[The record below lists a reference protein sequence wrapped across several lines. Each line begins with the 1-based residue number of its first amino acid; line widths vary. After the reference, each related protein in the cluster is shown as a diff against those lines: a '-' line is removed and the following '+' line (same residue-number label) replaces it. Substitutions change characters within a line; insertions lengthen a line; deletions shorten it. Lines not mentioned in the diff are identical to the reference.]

1 MFDLNVPFKIKF
13 IRTQGMQKTDM
24 PIKSIN
30 FTVKYFL
37 PLILFLAVSSCSYF
51 RTAAMESSVFE
62 PEASLEKANQLIKE
76 GYYEDARKILE
87 DIKAKDASQKYAAM
101 ATLRIA
107 DTYYEAESYEEAV
120 VEYESFMK
128 LHRYHKYASY
138 AQYKLAMSYFKRI
151 KTIDVSYSWA
161 ARALKEFQ
169 ELRRRYARNPYM
181 DITDS
186 RIKMCKRM
194 LAEYEFYV
202 GNFYFKKAS
211 YKAAAQRF
219 KGLIHNY
226 PDSKKEPDAL
236 YYLGLS
242 YEKTGQRENALNV
255 LTSLIEKFPAIE
267 LSMEAKEHIA
277 LLNSKE
283 Q

>member
-1 MFDLNVPFKIKF
+1 
-13 IRTQGMQKTDM
+13 M
-24 PIKSIN
+24 PIKSNN

-37 PLILFLAVSSCSYF
+37 PLILFLALSSCSYF
-51 RTAAMESSVFE
+51 RTADMKSPVFE

-87 DIKAKDASQKYAAM
+87 DIKAKDASQKYAAI

-107 DTYYEAESYEEAV
+107 DTYYEDGSYEEAV
-120 VEYESFMK
+120 IEYESFLK

-151 KTIDVSYSWA
+151 KTVDVSYSWA

-169 ELRRRYARNPYM
+169 ELRRRYPRNPYM

-186 RIKMCKRM
+186 RIKMCKRI

-202 GNFYFKKAS
+202 GNFYFKKGA

-219 KGLIHNY
+219 EGLIHNY
-226 PDSKKEPDAL
+226 PGSKKEPDAL
-236 YYLGLS
+236 YSLGLS
-242 YEKTGQRENALNV
+242 YEKMGRREKAVNV
-255 LTSLIEKFPAIE
+255 LTSLIEKFPATE
-267 LSMEAKEHIA
+267 LSREAKKRIA
-277 LLNSKE
+277 LLDGKE
-283 Q
+283 SPQ